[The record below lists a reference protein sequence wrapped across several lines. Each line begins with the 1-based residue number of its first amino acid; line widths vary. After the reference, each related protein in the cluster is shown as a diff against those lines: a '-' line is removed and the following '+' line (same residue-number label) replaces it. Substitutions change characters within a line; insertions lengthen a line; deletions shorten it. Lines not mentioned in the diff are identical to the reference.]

1 MSTLPFV
8 LSILALLLTPGPTNT
23 LLAVGAASAGFR
35 HSLPLVLAELTAYL
49 LVVTPLATV
58 AAGFLT
64 AFPLAA
70 VTLKACSAAWIL
82 FLAIRLWLPQPDD
95 VGDVSARHV
104 FVTTLLNPKAVVIGL
119 VIMPHGALTEIAGHL
134 CLFAGL
140 IVFASLSWLLFGAFA
155 LARAQ
160 SAAPQTMR
168 RIASV
173 ILAGFSVL
181 LTSSL
186 IA

>member
-1 MSTLPFV
+1 MSALPFV

-23 LLAVGAASAGFR
+23 LLAIGAASAGFR
-35 HSLPLVLAELTAYL
+35 RALPLVLAELSAYL

-58 AAGFLT
+58 AAGFLL
-64 AFPLAA
+64 AYPLAA
-70 VTLKACSAAWIL
+70 ALLKACSAAWIL
-82 FLAIRLWLPQPDD
+82 FLAIRLWLPQPEN
-95 VGDVSARHV
+95 VGDVSVRHV
-104 FVTTLLNPKAVVIGL
+104 FVTTLLNPKAIIIGL
-119 VIMPHGALTEIAGHL
+119 VIMPHGPLHEIAGHL
-134 CLFAGL
+134 ALFAGL

-155 LARAQ
+155 LGRVQ
-160 SAAPQTMR
+160 SAAPQAMR

>member
-1 MSTLPFV
+1 
-8 LSILALLLTPGPTNT
+8 
-23 LLAVGAASAGFR
+23 
-35 HSLPLVLAELTAYL
+35 
-49 LVVTPLATV
+49 
-58 AAGFLT
+58 
-64 AFPLAA
+64 
-70 VTLKACSAAWIL
+70 
-82 FLAIRLWLPQPDD
+82 
-95 VGDVSARHV
+95 
-104 FVTTLLNPKAVVIGL
+104 
-119 VIMPHGALTEIAGHL
+119 MPHGALAEIAGHL